1 MTLVAID
8 TTELTNELNELLL
21 TGRFQTNPFLF
32 SKLERRVGALKQADY
47 LSYWANC
54 SALNGIFGKIDEAL
68 YAARN
73 AIKIAGTT
81 PNFLLL
87 NHLCVTLEKIGQY
100 KEIGTIVDQLPDSFF
115 EHDEDRMIFM
125 FLSGRLSRFESL
137 IGNLK
142 VENRKI
148 MEIGASAAKILKAMS
163 VDERDVRAMF
173 DLAGNFLAE
182 KKLMTIG
189 TSKVS
194 ASLTDNTLSFIMSL
208 AVTPTEAAELE
219 WEYAERLFSQCPNA
233 PANVVHIGFYGSG
246 GC

>member
-1 MTLVAID
+1 MTLAAID
-8 TTELTNELNELLL
+8 TTGLTNELNELLL
-21 TGRFQTNPFLF
+21 TGRFQTNLFLF
-32 SKLERRVGALKQADY
+32 LKLERRVSALKQVDY
-47 LSYWANC
+47 LAYWANC

-87 NHLCVTLEKIGQY
+87 SHLCVTLEKIGQY
-100 KEIGTIVDQLPDSFF
+100 EEIGTIVDQLPDSFF
-115 EHDEDRMIFM
+115 EYDEDRMLFM
-125 FLSGRLSRFESL
+125 FFSGRFSRFESL

-142 VENRKI
+142 VENRKV
-148 MEIGASAAKILKAMS
+148 MEIGASAAKILKTMS

-182 KKLMTIG
+182 KQLITIG
-189 TSKVS
+189 TSKVA
-194 ASLTDNTLSFIMSL
+194 ASLTDNTLSFIMNL

-219 WEYAERLFSQCPNA
+219 WEYAERLFSKHPNA
-233 PANVVHIGFYGSG
+233 PANVVHVGFYGSG